1 MTNDELDR
9 LFREN
14 EIRRQAHDAPLNR
27 ASKAAVAAA
36 LAEYREQQR
45 KDQRFAAWLKSP
57 ASKAYRGA
65 VSDGIKSRH
74 AAALVA
80 KGGRR

>member
-1 MTNDELDR
+1 MTNDEIDALIR
-9 LFREN
+9 KG

-36 LAEYREQQR
+36 LAEYREQQL
-45 KDQRFAAWLKSP
+45 KDQRVAAWLKTG
-57 ASKAYRGA
+57 AGAAYR
-65 VSDGIKSRH
+65 KSRDSD
-74 AAALVA
+74 AI